1 MKHIILTGIDETG
14 DYVNLMVDG
23 SKILSA
29 LDTLKTNGQFDHTT
43 IILDNSVKPLTFDVM
58 EQAVDIMKKID
69 ECDKLNRR

>member
-29 LDTLKTNGQFDHTT
+29 LDTLKTNSQFDHTT